1 MRIASFLGRSSLGI
15 ASPCGPR
22 LFAAGTFAAIIVA
35 LGPGSG
41 QVALP
46 ESTSTPA
53 TTTPAPARQP
63 IAAVRPEAVKPTEYH
78 LVYKFLLNQDV
89 HMPLSVDSHIQVQ
102 KDQAVTNTMNQ
113 STVERHYHVDS
124 VDPDGSAIVELFI
137 DNVKLTYAFNNGKPI
152 TYDTSKKELPPR
164 GFEGVNRSLGMHG
177 RVRFSPQGNVLP
189 LPGLPND
196 ASTDP
201 SESFLDSAAIQAD
214 PCRRGV
220 VRGLQ
225 SQSVGEPQ
233 PEPEN
238 YAAASV
244 HAGVGRRQDR
254 DDSFADVGNY
264 AGRGCPDP
272 CATGAADA
280 RGEDHVRSRAR
291 SDRLPRSHLFP
302 HRKRRDGCGEP
313 NRRDDSLE
321 RMFALATVPVAVGVL
336 DLRPIDASLDT
347 LHGPL

>member
-15 ASPCGPR
+15 ASPCSPR

-63 IAAVRPEAVKPTEYH
+63 IAAVRPEAVKPAEYH

-89 HMPLSVDSHIQVQ
+89 HMPLTVESRIEVQ
-102 KDQAVTNTMNQ
+102 KGPAVTITTNQ
-113 STVERHYHVDS
+113 STVDRHYHVDS

-177 RVRFSPQGNVLP
+177 RVRFSPRGNVLP
-189 LPGLPND
+189 LAGLPND
-196 ASTDP
+196 PATDP
-201 SESFLDSAAIQAD
+201 SESFLDPLPSKPIHVGEEWFDDFKVKVSVSRSLNQRITLRRRYTLESVDGKIATIRLRTSEITPVDDAQIRAQLVQRTPEGKIMFD
-214 PCRRGV
+214 LERGV
-220 VRGLQ
+220 TV
-225 SQSVGEPQ
+225 S
-233 PEPEN
+233 
-238 YAAASV
+238 
-244 HAGVGRRQDR
+244 R
-254 DDSFADVGNY
+254 DLT
-264 AGRGCPDP
+264 C
-272 CATGAADA
+272 
-280 RGEDHVRSRAR
+280 SRAEMGVMGEG
-291 SDRLPRSHLFP
+291 SQIAATTHW
-302 HRKRRDGCGEP
+302 KGC
-313 NRRDDSLE
+313 
-321 RMFALATVPVAVGVL
+321 
-336 DLRPIDASLDT
+336 LR
-347 LHGPL
+347 